1 MSDFV
6 TLYTAAVQCGG
17 QGVGFP
23 VVKYPSSEEPQYL
36 YEVKFPVVKYPSS
49 EEPQYFMKLSHILA
63 YLFVLL

>member
-23 VVKYPSSEEPQYL
+23 VVKYPSSEDPQYL
-36 YEVKFPVVKYPSS
+36 NFGCND
-49 EEPQYFMKLSHILA
+49 FMKLSHILA